1 MKLKSKL
8 EVFMKEIIRTDNAP
22 QPIGPYSQAVI
33 GEGKMLF
40 ISGQIPLTPEGSL
53 AGDDITSQT
62 KQVCENIKAVLAEA
76 GLTLNNVVKTTVMMK
91 DITTFADMNAI
102 YNEYFGESKPA
113 RAAFEAVRLPKDVL
127 LMIDAI
133 AVF

>member
-1 MKLKSKL
+1 
-8 EVFMKEIIRTDNAP
+8 MKEIIRTDNAP

-40 ISGQIPLTPEGSL
+40 ISGQIPLIPDGTLS
-53 AGDDITSQT
+53 GDDIVLQT
-62 KQVCENIKAVLAEA
+62 KQVCENIKAILAEA

-91 DITTFADMNAI
+91 DISTFGDMNST

-127 LMIDAI
+127 IMIDAI
-133 AVF
+133 AVFDDSDDSITY

>member
-1 MKLKSKL
+1 
-8 EVFMKEIIRTDNAP
+8 MKEIIRTDNAP